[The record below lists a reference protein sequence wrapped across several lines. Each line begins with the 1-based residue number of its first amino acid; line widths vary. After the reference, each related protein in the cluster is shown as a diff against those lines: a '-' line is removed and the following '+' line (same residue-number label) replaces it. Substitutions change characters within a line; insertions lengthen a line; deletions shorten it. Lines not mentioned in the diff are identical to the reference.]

1 MSTKEEIPTTRNP
14 RHKRPTHAYRATL
27 KKATV
32 ADYRQLEKACLVALL
47 SKVDH
52 VILAVS
58 YLTKWPSDFPK
69 GVLLRSEGL
78 VDYRKI
84 RAVKL
89 MQWLRDKGYT
99 TITSDQ
105 IWYAGAQLTNGLKE
119 KFIL

>member
-1 MSTKEEIPTTRNP
+1 MAEEQEISSTRKL
-14 RHKRPTHAYRATL
+14 RHRRPPEAYKKSL

-89 MQWLRDKGYT
+89 MQWLRDKGHS

-105 IWYAGAQLTNGLKE
+105 IWYAGTQLTNGLKE